1 MKKENRDLLMRLL
14 QQHKELGISE
24 QIDFDKFY
32 LYSIITH
39 STAIEGS
46 TVTEVEAQLLFDEGI
61 TSSKRTMLEQQMN
74 LDLKVAY
81 DYGREWI
88 KLHEPITTDW
98 LIQLASIVMARTGS
112 EYHSI
117 GGDFSAAKG
126 ELRKLNVTAGMGGKS
141 YLSYQKVPAR
151 LVAFCEEL
159 NKRRKAINPAD
170 VASVYELSFWAHFEL
185 VTIHPWADG
194 NGRTCRLLMNLLQWE
209 FGVLPTKVLKED
221 KAEYIQALID
231 TRESEDIA
239 VFIDCMTKLH
249 CQHLQTDIAQFVRST
264 SDHLLPLG
272 RKKST
277 TKKMVDKSTLRQ
289 EMVDKWSIKP
299 FLAEKMV
306 DILEFVADKDQIT
319 TEEIVSHFGF
329 NPTTAKRYLRQ
340 LTEFGYLEAHGG
352 NKNRTYSK
360 IYKNYESEEHFEVPE
375 AGDGQ

>member
-1 MKKENRDLLMRLL
+1 MTKENKDLLMKLL
-14 QQHKELGISE
+14 QQHKELGISD

-88 KLHEPITTDW
+88 KQHEPITTDW
-98 LIQLASIVMARTGS
+98 LVLLASKVMARTGS
-112 EYHSI
+112 EYHVI

-126 ELRKLNVTAGMGGKS
+126 ELRKLNVTAGTGGKS
-141 YLSYQKVPAR
+141 YLAYQKVPAR
-151 LVAFCEEL
+151 LAAFCEEL
-159 NKRRKAINPAD
+159 NQRRKTIDPAD
-170 VASVYELSFWAHFEL
+170 VAAVYDLSFWAHFEL

-194 NGRTCRLLMNLLQWE
+194 NGRTSRLLMNLLQWE

-231 TRESEDIA
+231 TRESEDLN
-239 VFIDCMTKLH
+239 VFLDCMVRHH
-249 CQHLQTDIAQFVRST
+249 CQHLQADIDQFI
-264 SDHLLPLG
+264 
-272 RKKST
+272 KSISE
-277 TKKMVDKSTLRQ
+277 KVVDKQGLKQKMVDKWL
-289 EMVDKWSIKP
+289 VKP
-299 FLAEKMV
+299 SLAEKLV
-306 DILEFVADKDQIT
+306 DIMEFVADKDQIT
-319 TEEIVSHFGF
+319 TEEIVGHFGF

-352 NKNRTYSK
+352 NKNRTYTK
-360 IYKNYESEEHFEVPE
+360 I
-375 AGDGQ
+375 